1 MSKKI
6 ISTALALAMAATSTV
21 GLTGTADAR
30 SRHHGYYSNYNDGY
44 YYRRHRHHN
53 HNGDAIAAGVLGF
66 ALGAIVVGST
76 QRRYVR
82 RDYYDGGRYY
92 DSGYDRY
99 HSRYDHVRRCESRY
113 RSYDR
118 RTDTFIGR
126 DGREYYCNL

>member
-1 MSKKI
+1 MKKKI

-21 GLTGTADAR
+21 GLASTAEAR
-30 SRHHGYYSNYNDGY
+30 GRHHGYYSNGYDGH
-44 YYRRHRHHN
+44 YYRRRHHN

-76 QRRYVR
+76 QRRTVR
-82 RDYYDGGRYY
+82 RDYDGGRYY

-99 HSRYDHVRRCESRY
+99 DSRYDHVRRCEARY